1 MTQLIEQLVEQEKK
15 LDMAVR
21 ETMKLGGKIFDDIQK
36 LKNSPVDES
45 KISQYTEML
54 AELIK
59 TYEKLRSSQLQIR
72 QTIAELQKGTVD
84 PTPHSNK
91 QLVELGSNPQVSPL
105 MVTSYNVLPVGDNR
119 KILPSERRATQA
131 AIGTKAK

>member
-54 AELIK
+54 AELSK

-119 KILPSERRATQA
+119 KILPSERRAPQA
-131 AIGTKAK
+131 VIGTKAK